1 MDMSLSKHWEMVKD
15 REAWHGPWGRKESDT
30 IEQLNINNVK
40 YNTSAISRFTEGQI
54 CYSYCKFV
62 IQKSNFM

>member
-1 MDMSLSKHWEMVKD
+1 MGS
-15 REAWHGPWGRKESDT
+15 WGLKESDT

-40 YNTSAISRFTEGQI
+40 CNTSAISRFIEGQI
-54 CYSYCKFV
+54 CYSCCKFV

>member
-1 MDMSLSKHWEMVKD
+1 M
-15 REAWHGPWGRKESDT
+15 GPWGRKELDT

-40 YNTSAISRFTEGQI
+40 CNTSAVSRFTEGQV
-54 CYSYCKFV
+54 CYSYRKFV